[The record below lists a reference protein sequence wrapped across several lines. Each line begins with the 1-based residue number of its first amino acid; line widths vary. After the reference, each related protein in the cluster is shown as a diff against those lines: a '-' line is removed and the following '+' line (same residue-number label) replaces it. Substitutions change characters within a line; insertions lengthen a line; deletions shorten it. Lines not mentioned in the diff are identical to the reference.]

1 VAAGEKGVH
10 WCKGL
15 VAFTVVRSPA
25 ATNTPKTS
33 YCDMVEHPSTWRTV
47 DRRLTPMSHLN
58 RPRVKR
64 TWRPGRNSGLSSST
78 MRYFL
83 PLRVICTPQS
93 TNRND
98 DEDHGARSPVARGS
112 EPRIFFSYCTM
123 GNLFRAP
130 DRQNCSAQISDF
142 RVRTC

>member
-1 VAAGEKGVH
+1 VAAEEKGVH
-10 WCKGL
+10 WRKGL
-15 VAFTVVRSPA
+15 VAFTVARSPV

-33 YCDMVEHPSTWRTV
+33 YCDVVEHPSTWRMV
-47 DRRLTPMSHLN
+47 DRRLTPVSHLN
-58 RPRVKR
+58 WSRVKR
-64 TWRPGRNSGLSSST
+64 TRRLGRNSGLSSST

-98 DEDHGARSPVARGS
+98 DEDHGMRSPAARGS

-123 GNLFRAP
+123 GNMFRAL
-130 DRQNCSAQISDF
+130 DRKNCSAQISDF